1 MLDVNWIP
9 SRGKNWWA
17 FCSTMLYHLILY
29 LNDKCYNVIKTKSY
43 GIKLILTHALSSWLV
58 SSFKICST
66 WAGLIMTSEKPDSL
80 SYTMSKWALT
90 YNTEKNSHYK
100 YWDPHTLKTNDAQ
113 YICIKTTIQSGYNL
127 KLQLILNRT
136 WKQFYNFNIFN
147 CIIM

>member
-29 LNDKCYNVIKTKSY
+29 LNDKCYNIIKTKSY
-43 GIKLILTHALSSWLV
+43 DIKLILTHALSSWLV

-66 WAGLIMTSEKPDSL
+66 WAGLITTSEKPDSL

-90 YNTEKNSHYK
+90 YNREKQPLQILLIETLS
-100 YWDPHTLKTNDAQ
+100 HTLKTNDAQ
-113 YICIKTTIQSGYNL
+113 YIY
-127 KLQLILNRT
+127 RT